1 MPGPW
6 RRSSECAEVVA
17 TRSRMAKAA
26 SRAGEMG
33 AWLGWEFSTGDAG
46 AGFGARWRPVDLG
59 WGPVDLFKMLT
70 GLELEVACELE
81 AGHAGLAFQLD
92 FVEGEDGIFGGAYEE
107 VFGRYFQLI
116 GRES

>member
-1 MPGPW
+1 
-6 RRSSECAEVVA
+6 
-17 TRSRMAKAA
+17 
-26 SRAGEMG
+26 
-33 AWLGWEFSTGDAG
+33 
-46 AGFGARWRPVDLG
+46 
-59 WGPVDLFKMLT
+59 MLT